1 MSANGVPGRSGVRAS
16 PDRSA
21 EIGKISRNGPGA
33 DLAAQ
38 PETWSPAQPLMNS
51 ASDELSL

>member
-16 PDRSA
+16 PDRSV
-21 EIGKISRNGPGA
+21 EIGKISRNGPGV

-38 PETWSPAQPLMNS
+38 PET
-51 ASDELSL
+51 